1 MACQPA
7 NVKFQ
12 LRRATSSN
20 WSSSNPILS
29 AGEPGVEIDTNRLKI
44 GDGVTRWNLLQ
55 YVAGSGSGGIGL
67 QGPQGPTGA
76 NSTVPGPTGPQ
87 GPTGANSTVPGPTGP
102 QGPTGPVSSY
112 IFDGGDATSTYVYGP
127 AFDCGTAN

>member
-20 WSSSNPILS
+20 WTSSNPILS
-29 AGEPGVEIDTNRLKI
+29 AGEPGVEIDTNKLKI

-55 YVAGSGSGGIGL
+55 YIAGSE
-67 QGPQGPTGA
+67 GPI
-76 NSTVPGPTGPQ
+76 
-87 GPTGANSTVPGPTGP
+87 
-102 QGPTGPVSSY
+102 GPTGPVGPTIPY
-112 IFDGGDATSTYVYGP
+112 IFDGGSASSIYSNGP